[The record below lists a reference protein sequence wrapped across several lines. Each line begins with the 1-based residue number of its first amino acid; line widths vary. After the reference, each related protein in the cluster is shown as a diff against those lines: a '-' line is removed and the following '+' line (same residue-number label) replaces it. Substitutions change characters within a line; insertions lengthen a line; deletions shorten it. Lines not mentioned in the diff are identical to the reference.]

1 MAPELTRVHQRYLS
15 LTQPRPSLARSDE
28 VTILPK
34 RLHFTSGVRKV
45 ILDELYATGSL
56 RGGPLFGHTLD
67 SVITVVAAPPSGY
80 RVLDPMLFTD
90 PLLCD
95 ARYLLGYI
103 DALNHTSDVR
113 IDWVGTWVMSPN
125 SVLGSLENELAW
137 LRRGRETDLVSAR
150 HCLCALGWEDGT
162 LSARAYTW
170 GPFNDDMDILST
182 DL

>member
-1 MAPELTRVHQRYLS
+1 MAPKLTRVHQRYLG
-15 LTQPRPSLARSDE
+15 LTPPRQTHPDA

-34 RLHFTSGVRKV
+34 RLQFTPAVRTV
-45 ILDELYATGSL
+45 ILDELYATGCA
-56 RGGPLFGHTLD
+56 RGGPLFGHALD
-67 SVITVVAAPPSGY
+67 GVITVVAAPPSGY
-80 RVLDPMLFTD
+80 RVLNPALVTD

-95 ARYLLGYI
+95 ARYLLGYV

-113 IDWVGTWVMSPN
+113 IDWVGTWVMLPN

-137 LRRGRETDLVSAR
+137 LRQGRETDLVSAR

-170 GPFNDDMDILST
+170 GPFEDEMDMLST
-182 DL
+182 NL